1 MCVQDGELP
10 AMSSSKTTIYEIG
23 GKGYL
28 PQEGN
33 FWIEIPKMGDA
44 NEEMM
49 LVGNEIWMTNRMD
62 SEYDAH
68 KDKYSGIKAEDLY
81 FNTQIYYDE
90 VFGLSCSSRNSYV
103 ATGYTHPNLNP
114 TDWQLE
120 INDLVLS
127 GVTGTGSI
135 PTNYP
140 NKLFINKTPRPKR
153 NKDMS
158 YTAKLAW
165 MGV

>member
-1 MCVQDGELP
+1 M
-10 AMSSSKTTIYEIG
+10 G
-23 GKGYL
+23 GTGYL

-49 LVGNEIWMTNRMD
+49 LVGQETWMTNRMD

-68 KDKYSGIKAEDLY
+68 KDKYSGNKAEDLY

-90 VFGLSCSSRNSYV
+90 VFALSCTSVNTYL

-120 INDLVLS
+120 INDLILS
-127 GVTGTGSI
+127 GVTGTGSL
-135 PTNYP
+135 P
-140 NKLFINKTPRPKR
+140 NNNPYKLFQNKTPRPKR

-158 YTAKLAW
+158 YTAKLVW

>member
-1 MCVQDGELP
+1 M
-10 AMSSSKTTIYEIG
+10 G
-23 GKGYL
+23 GAGYL
-28 PQEGN
+28 PREGN

-49 LVGNEIWMTNRMD
+49 LVGNETWMTNRMD

-68 KDKYSGIKAEDLY
+68 KDKYSNNAEDLY
-81 FNTQIYYDE
+81 FNTQIDFDE
-90 VFGLSCSSRNSYV
+90 VFSLSCSSINSYL

-120 INDLVLS
+120 INDLILS
-127 GVTGTGSI
+127 GVTGTGAV
-135 PTNYP
+135 PANHPY
-140 NKLFINKTPRPKR
+140 KLFQNKTPRPKR